1 VELPAEQELGEHL
14 ALLQRY
20 LSDEVAPLVFCEA
33 LEALLAHPAV
43 LIAAEV
49 RTWVAAQYR
58 GTAPLPV
65 SDYLFHVAR
74 KLHVVGELGLIPADV
89 MRAWLQQLEPV
100 LLEQC
105 PDADRDS
112 LAEDF
117 AHLDDSS
124 TALAN
129 PVQLVHRAGSGEAVR
144 ASAVRAEAPRIA
156 LTRAETAVRAPA
168 PMAAPA
174 VQAGAALPEKVV
186 HGLRRL
192 NLLLDR
198 LESEAP
204 LAAVAGGAAD
214 GGGSPAPSAERE
226 ALLARV
232 LAAAA
237 ASAAEPQEL
246 ESSLDRLRRHGVNTG
261 TRSVLRLLGQSLPDW
276 TPPATAAAPAAPP
289 HEAVTAMRQVVALG
303 RDRADTSRR
312 FSELVQAACEEF
324 NGGSLGRTV
333 TMLDLADRMAADENV
348 DPVAARAARSSA
360 WNHLDAD
367 RLRAF
372 AESADKH
379 HLLRSVL
386 QFFTDLAPAYLLD
399 RLSGEPRRDRRR
411 LLLSL
416 LTVHGAPARVEA
428 LSRLQATSTGATW
441 ADWYVE
447 RNLLHLLR
455 RIPPPADTPLE
466 PELEVLARLSQ
477 PGAPVAVIKEA
488 IAVLAQHRHPRAE
501 QTLIARV
508 AELENGLLGV
518 KPLPYEA
525 GELVG
530 ILDRVLTLLARAASP
545 AARRC
550 VVDHGLRRAAQLG
563 DTVARL
569 AELGGQDLAG
579 EPELVARL
587 VKTLR
592 DELPARV
599 FGVTVSMRRRSDA
612 ASHLI
617 AALSGTR
624 APAVRE
630 VLRDVV
636 ARYPDEPLAAEA
648 QRALDRVGDEAAA
661 TVPPAPAPAPASPR
675 PPSAAVAANVAA
687 AADTAA
693 AVVRGEPAAPAAAP
707 VSLAGDLGVFGLP
720 TLLQNLADSEVT
732 GTLTLTGA
740 DGGTVATLEFARGA
754 VAEAQTGRLRGTTAL
769 YALLERERVQRFAFV
784 NAAAAPGTPAPA
796 GAHAVLPLL
805 MEGMRR
811 LDEYQRAAAVAPD
824 DARLAP
830 GEVRPNRIDDEP
842 DLEMMRTVWRRAVGG
857 ATPREIEAETAL
869 DPYRVRRLFEHW
881 LEEGSLKVVR

>member
-1 VELPAEQELGEHL
+1 MELAPEQELGEHL

-33 LEALLAHPAV
+33 LEALLAHPPA

-58 GTAPLPV
+58 GSAPLPV

-74 KLHVVGELGLIPADV
+74 KLHVVGELGLVPAEAL
-89 MRAWLQQLEPV
+89 RSWLRQLEPV

-105 PDADRDS
+105 PEVDRDG

-117 AHLDDSS
+117 LHLDDSS

-129 PVQLVHRAGSGEAVR
+129 PVHIVHRAGSGEAVR
-144 ASAVRAEAPRIA
+144 AAAVRAETVRGAP
-156 LTRAETAVRAPA
+156 TRAETAVRA
-168 PMAAPA
+168 AAPA
-174 VQAGAALPEKVV
+174 AAPAAAAGAALPERVV

-204 LAAVAGGAAD
+204 PAAAGAAAD
-214 GGGSPAPSAERE
+214 GGGLPAPSAERE
-226 ALLARV
+226 ALLARI

-261 TRSVLRLLGQSLPDW
+261 TRSVLRLLGQALPDW

-324 NGGSLGRTV
+324 NGGSLGRAV
-333 TMLDLADRMAADENV
+333 TMLGLADRMAAEENV
-348 DPVAARAARSSA
+348 DPAAARAARSSA
-360 WNHLDAD
+360 WNHLDAE

-372 AESADKH
+372 AESADRH
-379 HLLRSVL
+379 PLLRPVL
-386 QFFTDLAPAYLLD
+386 QFFSDLAPAYLLD

-416 LTVHGAPARVEA
+416 LAVHGAPARAEA
-428 LSRLQATSTGATW
+428 LSRLQATATGATW

-466 PELEVLARLSQ
+466 PEIEVLARLSQ
-477 PGAPVAVIKEA
+477 PGAPVAVLKEA
-488 IAVLAQHRHPRAE
+488 VAVLAMHRHPRAE
-501 QTLIARV
+501 QTLIARA
-508 AELENGLLGV
+508 AELESGLLGV
-518 KPLPYEA
+518 RPLPYEA
-525 GELVG
+525 GELLG
-530 ILDRVLTLLARAASP
+530 ILDRVLTLLARSASP

-550 VVDHGLRRAAQLG
+550 VVDHGLRRAPQLG
-563 DTVARL
+563 NTVARL

-587 VKTLR
+587 VKALR
-592 DELPARV
+592 DELPTRV
-599 FGVTVSMRRRSDA
+599 FGVTVSTRRRFDA

-624 APAVRE
+624 AAEVRE
-630 VLRDVV
+630 ALREVA
-636 ARYPDEPLAAEA
+636 ARYPDEPLGAEA
-648 QRALDRVGDEAAA
+648 QRALERLGEAAA
-661 TVPPAPAPAPASPR
+661 AAPATPRPPAPAAEGG
-675 PPSAAVAANVAA
+675 AA
-687 AADTAA
+687 AAAA
-693 AVVRGEPAAPAAAP
+693 PSAAPAAAP
-707 VSLAGDLGVFGLP
+707 AGAAASLTGDLGVFGLP
-720 TLLQNLADSEVT
+720 TLLQNLADSAVT
-732 GTLTLTGA
+732 GTLTLAGA
-740 DGGTVATLEFARGA
+740 DGGAAATLDLVHGA
-754 VAEAQTGRLRGTTAL
+754 LAGAQAGRLRGTTAL
-769 YALLERERVQRFAFV
+769 FALLERPDVQRFSFS
-784 NAAAAPGTPAPA
+784 NAAPGAAAPAA
-796 GAHAVLPLL
+796 AHAVLPLL

-830 GEVRPNRIDDEP
+830 GEARPSRIDDEP
-842 DLEMMRTVWRRAVGG
+842 DVEMMRTVWRRAVGG
-857 ATPREIEAETAL
+857 ATPREIEAEAEV